1 MFKLNNTRNILRFFF
16 DVGNQNPFDM
26 FFFNEEN
33 KQKPSVIC
41 FFCGKNNENQGS
53 LDKCFSLE
61 KQEKTMV
68 KNHFVFLLG
77 KQTKT
82 HSSYKSIMASL
93 QTNASIIL

>member
-1 MFKLNNTRNILRFFF
+1 
-16 DVGNQNPFDM
+16 M
-26 FFFNEEN
+26 FFFIEEN
-33 KQKPSVIC
+33 IQKPSVIC
-41 FFCGKNNENQGS
+41 FLYGKNNENRGS

-82 HSSYKSIMASL
+82 HS
-93 QTNASIIL
+93 IIRKRTFFKFNQRTHIQM

>member
-1 MFKLNNTRNILRFFF
+1 MWEIITPLICFI
-16 DVGNQNPFDM
+16 
-26 FFFNEEN
+26 FNEEN
-33 KQKPSVIC
+33 IQKPSVIC
-41 FFCGKNNENQGS
+41 FLFGKNNENQGS

-82 HSSYKSIMASL
+82 HSSYMTTKAL
-93 QTNASIIL
+93 